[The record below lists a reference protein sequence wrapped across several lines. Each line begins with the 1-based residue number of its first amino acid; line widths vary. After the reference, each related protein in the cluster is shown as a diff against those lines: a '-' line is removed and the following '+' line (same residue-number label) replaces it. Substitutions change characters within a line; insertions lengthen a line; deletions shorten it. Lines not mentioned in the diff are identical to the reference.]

1 MKIKSVLCMPNLCS
15 VSLHFAF
22 FWCLGPSNSG
32 CVNCSLKS
40 SFSTNLCSP
49 WYFIQHLYLFL
60 GSCLVWYKAFHHDEK
75 WKAFLLLLSVIEF
88 KVIIYIWK
96 SKSHYFNVIIFSIV
110 RESLFLEHFCVSG
123 LCMDVF
129 YLSYKGCTYSVFFS
143 TLQI

>member
-1 MKIKSVLCMPNLCS
+1 MKIKSVLCMPNLWS

-96 SKSHYFNVIIFSIV
+96 SKSHYFNVIDLPWRNFLYLVKDPCFIVPAIIFHVLYKS
-110 RESLFLEHFCVSG
+110 RPEFLSLCWPG
-123 LCMDVF
+123 
-129 YLSYKGCTYSVFFS
+129 
-143 TLQI
+143 